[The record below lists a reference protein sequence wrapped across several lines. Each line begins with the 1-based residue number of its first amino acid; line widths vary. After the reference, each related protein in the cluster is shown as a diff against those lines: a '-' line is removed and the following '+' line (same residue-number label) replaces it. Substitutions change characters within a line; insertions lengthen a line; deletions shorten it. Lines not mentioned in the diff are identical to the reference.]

1 MNRLCPRSPW
11 SFCLFGPHSAGR
23 PANGLPLAAGLAVFW
38 LWPWVLSDGSGRE
51 AACWGLGPT
60 ASLWV
65 RLCFF
70 LFLGLFLVG
79 LAMAFRTRGLCVPRR
94 WASGLVATGLVLS
107 GAVTLV
113 FPQFVGLPQGWLVLL
128 ATVRSL
134 LGGAAVAVLCVE
146 CGSVAGVCGARTTM
160 RAAVAATVGSAACCY
175 VLRLLPS
182 VISQL
187 ALVVLGVASLPVMM
201 ALVRQKDEGD
211 EARGPI
217 DRVRGVRVPWKLTIT
232 TVVWTATYG
241 AVSAVFDGG
250 AAKDGGWLIAYVVG
264 ALALLGFLLLK
275 RLNFNDLIYKV
286 GFLVAASGV
295 AAVLFAHELLPG
307 GYFLFAAGCRFVELL
322 VWGLFANLV
331 GTRGLSA
338 YWTTS
343 LNVGIWTLGR
353 LAGFVLASCVLGVG
367 APDMSYSVA
376 LAAELVILVAA
387 LFLSSRSNFAEG
399 WGMER
404 AAGDRPSGRQIDHCC
419 SVLRTR
425 HGLTQREV
433 EVLRLLAKGA
443 TRSEVSDRLCISSET
458 AKTHARHIYQK
469 LGVGSR
475 DAAVQVVDAM
485 IDAEREF

>member
-1 MNRLCPRSPW
+1 MSRPHLHSSWLSR
-11 SFCLFGPHSAGR
+11 LFGPCPAGR
-23 PANGLPLAAGLAVFW
+23 PGSVVPLAAGLAAFW
-38 LWPWVLSDGSGRE
+38 LWPWALSDEAGRE
-51 AACWGLGPT
+51 AVGWGLSPV

-70 LFLGLFLVG
+70 LFLGLCLMG
-79 LAMAFRTRGLCVPRR
+79 LALAFRRHGLRVPRR
-94 WASGLVATGLVLS
+94 WASGLVAAGLVLS
-107 GAVTLV
+107 GALTLV
-113 FPQFVGLPQGWLVLL
+113 FPQFAGLPQGGLVAL
-128 ATVRSL
+128 ATLRSL
-134 LGGAAVAVLCVE
+134 LGGAAVALLCVE
-146 CGSVAGVCGARTTM
+146 CGSVAGVYGARATM
-160 RAAVAATVGSAACCY
+160 VAAVAATVASAACSY
-175 VLRLLPS
+175 GLRCLAP
-182 VISQL
+182 VVSQL

-201 ALVRQKDEGD
+201 ALVRQKDAGD
-211 EARGPI
+211 EARGPV
-217 DRVRGVRVPWKLTIT
+217 DRLRGVRVPWKLTIT

-250 AAKDGGWLIAYVVG
+250 VAQDGSWLVAYVAG

-286 GFLVAASGV
+286 GFLVAAAGV

-307 GYFLFAAGCRFVELL
+307 GYFLFAVGCRFVELL

-353 LAGFVLASCVLGVG
+353 LAGFVLASCVLGAG
-367 APDMSYSVA
+367 GPAMSYSVA
-376 LAAELVILVAA
+376 LTAELVILVAA

-404 AAGDRPSGRQIDHCC
+404 ATGDRPSERQIDHCC
-419 SVLRTR
+419 SVLGTR

-433 EVLRLLAKGA
+433 EVLRLLVKGA